1 MTVRPMPKLGWTV
14 LVAAVCLLSVGGL
27 TETQDWGDDF
37 AGYILQARSLLHG
50 NPSQFVDAN
59 RFTITT
65 STYVIGPIAAP
76 WGAPLLLAVPYAI
89 FGLDMVALKSVNVV
103 CYALFVLVLAWGFR
117 RHHSGFWLFVLVAL
131 FAVNPAFQFTFMNRI
146 LSDIPF
152 LLFST
157 LAILFLGRVVV
168 DRVPLVAPAVDHA
181 LLGLAM
187 VAAFFVRNNGIL
199 LIVTLAITQ
208 GIQARRARPAV
219 APAVR
224 ALPYLVFAAAVVL
237 WTVLLPIGGYV
248 PVSTPVTLAGLR
260 RNVAYYAELP
270 ANFFA
275 GVPLSRVFY
284 GATIPLA
291 LVGMYHRLTATYHMI
306 VYAALTVLLYIVF
319 PETSGLRYIF
329 PVLPLYL
336 SFVVAALETG
346 QAGEA
351 VWRHR
356 LWTAMRAGPA
366 IVVLLCFTATSGAA
380 VARNLTGRVPEEA
393 GPYLTTARELFAF
406 ISRETDPDSVIVFF
420 KPRALRLFTGR
431 ASAGIGQ
438 ADRIDVGDLVCLYLR
453 REHPNQLP
461 RDDVERLRASGRLI
475 PAFRNAD
482 FECDRTQRVRLR
494 Y

>member
-131 FAVNPAFQFTFMNRI
+131 FAVTPAFQFPFMNRT

-199 LIVTLAITQ
+199 LIVTLRITH
-208 GIQARRARPAV
+208 GIQARLACPAV
-219 APAVR
+219 APR
-224 ALPYLVFAAAVVL
+224 
-237 WTVLLPIGGYV
+237 
-248 PVSTPVTLAGLR
+248 
-260 RNVAYYAELP
+260 
-270 ANFFA
+270 
-275 GVPLSRVFY
+275 
-284 GATIPLA
+284 
-291 LVGMYHRLTATYHMI
+291 
-306 VYAALTVLLYIVF
+306 
-319 PETSGLRYIF
+319 
-329 PVLPLYL
+329 
-336 SFVVAALETG
+336 
-346 QAGEA
+346 
-351 VWRHR
+351 
-356 LWTAMRAGPA
+356 
-366 IVVLLCFTATSGAA
+366 
-380 VARNLTGRVPEEA
+380 
-393 GPYLTTARELFAF
+393 
-406 ISRETDPDSVIVFF
+406 
-420 KPRALRLFTGR
+420 
-431 ASAGIGQ
+431 
-438 ADRIDVGDLVCLYLR
+438 
-453 REHPNQLP
+453 
-461 RDDVERLRASGRLI
+461 
-475 PAFRNAD
+475 
-482 FECDRTQRVRLR
+482 
-494 Y
+494 